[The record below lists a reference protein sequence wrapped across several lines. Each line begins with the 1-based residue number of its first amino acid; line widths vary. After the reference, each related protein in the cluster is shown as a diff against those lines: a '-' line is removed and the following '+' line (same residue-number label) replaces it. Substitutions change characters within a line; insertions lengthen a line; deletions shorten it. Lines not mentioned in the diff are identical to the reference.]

1 LTAFYFVGIKGGG
14 ANAMGIQ
21 VVIFDCGGV
30 LLRDRND
37 AAYAAWGARLGLDA
51 NALREALYNSQAWKL
66 AERGQLSEPQFWVQ
80 VARELGLSDEMQ
92 AQALAADLWDSWEVD
107 DEVLRLIDRV
117 RGRYRVAMLSNAT
130 DILERNLQERYGVAD
145 RFELIVN
152 SARLGVAK
160 PEPAIFEETL
170 RRLGV
175 RPAEALFID
184 DRAENI
190 AAAAALGLH
199 VIWFVGPAEL
209 ERQLAVFLNHGA
221 LDGSAP
227 PASEMRS
234 GG

>member
-1 LTAFYFVGIKGGG
+1 
-14 ANAMGIQ
+14 MGIQ

-30 LLRDRND
+30 LLRDRD
-37 AAYAAWGARLGLDA
+37 DSAYEAWGARLGLGAD
-51 NALREALYNSQAWKL
+51 ALREAIYTSQAWSL

-80 VARELGLSDEMQ
+80 AARDLGLGDEEE
-92 AQALAADLWDSWEVD
+92 AQALATDLWDSWMVD
-107 DEVLRLIDRV
+107 GEVLGLIDRV
-117 RGRYRVAMLSNAT
+117 RRRYRVAMLSNAT
-130 DILERNLQERYGVAD
+130 DILEHNLEQRYGVAD

-160 PEPAIFEETL
+160 PERAIYEETL

-209 ERQLAVFLNHGA
+209 ERQLAVYLNHGA
-221 LDGSAP
+221 LDGD
-227 PASEMRS
+227 
-234 GG
+234 